1 MTRTTKTNGSD
12 GHIQVYLVDDH
23 PPIRDAIASVL
34 TDTIDVELCGYAES
48 ATEARQHIGEVAPD
62 VVIVDISLGDEHGLN
77 LVRDLQAQRPEMET
91 LVYSM
96 YDESIYAERAL
107 RAGAAGYLMKTE
119 PPSKLVDA
127 IREVD
132 RGQVH
137 LSAKMKTQVLGGAA
151 ANGASGP
158 HFAID
163 ELTDRE
169 QEVFRLLGEGH
180 SVEEIQDEL
189 DLTRKTIETYRR
201 RAKEKLG
208 LESVPALVQY
218 AVQWTQATAE
228 EERTADG

>member
-1 MTRTTKTNGSD
+1 MTESTKAPGSD

-34 TDTIDVELCGYAES
+34 QDTIDVELCGHAEN
-48 ATEARQHIGEVAPD
+48 ATEARQQIAGVAPD
-62 VVIVDISLGDEHGLN
+62 VVIVDISLGDEHGIT
-77 LVRDLQAQRPEMET
+77 LVRDLKEHRPEMVT

-119 PPSKLVDA
+119 PPERLVEA

-132 RGQVH
+132 RGKVY
-137 LSAKMKTQVLGGAA
+137 LSSEMKTQVLGGGGG
-151 ANGASGP
+151 NGASGP

-189 DLTRKTIETYRR
+189 GLTRKTIETYRR
-201 RAKEKLG
+201 RAKEKLN

-228 EERTADG
+228 EEEAGDG